1 MKFSTKGWP
10 REIITAQR
18 LHPSVH
24 WLLLASVALT
34 GWFIYLAP
42 STSWAQQ
49 SARIAG
55 VEVSVSS
62 ATGATVTVSLAGTD
76 SSENTVY
83 LRHRL
88 DSGPE
93 WSAAASK
100 SSTNATLEFTL
111 TGLEPNADYELQAAL
126 NSGFS
131 SPVEAQFPVRPAGR
145 DIEGLRANG
154 NSRPKGI
161 WSDNTTLW
169 VVDNNR
175 NSSKVFAYRLADGT
189 ADGNKDLDLD
199 SSNRAP
205 RGIYASSDTMWVSDL
220 WSNGKVFAYGM
231 NSGVPTGNTM
241 TSKEFDIRS
250 KDVPGGLWGDGT
262 KVLSLDHTYEQILGR
277 NISSNGTFGAD
288 ISSVKFDLD
297 TDMALPRGIWSDG
310 KTIWVVYVH
319 GRVHAYSIEA
329 GTLGQRQRLRDIE
342 LVSDNRKPWGIWS
355 DGSIVWVS
363 DEDKKKL
370 FAYYLPPAPS
380 GDGAAFTKD
389 VALKNATLTTVDVE
403 VAVDDPLSAEK
414 TVYLQY
420 RSAPSGTWQAAQ
432 SRATTGGTATFS
444 LVGLSE
450 RTAHEA
456 RISLDSPFGVGTR
469 VVSFSTLSKTDLAR
483 RTMKRGLV
491 LANGDKHPWVREAYY
506 GMRRYGANVTVSS
519 RVSYA
524 GATYF
529 GCTNDWCSI
538 GGIDIHQGYMNGI
551 PIYAH
556 ELAHAYNIGTV
567 YSSQSAEIVGMGWLY
582 FAWKAKWRHD
592 NGEYYVGNLA
602 GPIIGKTDRH
612 AQNCS
617 AITSGSTGINGSV
630 HSIICRRIL
639 PWFDLTYSARNLP
652 YSTSDDPKYEKDYDL
667 EEVWADIKRIKH
679 SKGIDF
685 SRWRKSFGGYCD
697 NSKALR
703 SIASSSSTLRNPW
716 RAGGCVPQAPP
727 LKGSTA
733 DNGNVTLSWS
743 APPYDGG
750 SPVTG
755 YRVEW
760 RDSTEEYV
768 DARSRDI
775 SASAAR
781 SLVVSGLEQG
791 WVARI
796 AAKNEN
802 GQGEF
807 TVLDSAADAT
817 LYSLTISPGTL
828 EPGFTRDVT
837 SYSVSVKNS
846 TERTTLQA
854 VSSGT
859 TTATI
864 LNGNG
869 DALADAD
876 ESADGHQVDLS
887 VEDNVVEVRVTSVNG
902 EQTGTYTVTISRVG
916 TDTSLTP
923 SAIATA
929 SIKNPSEAVYRVSF
943 KGLWDRGVT
952 SDGIPRGAR
961 FSNLVGG
968 VHNGSATF
976 VRSGERASQGVET
989 LAEDGDSYTFRS
1001 EITAE
1006 GRNKDSVFQ
1015 SSFSG
1020 HINPLA
1026 TGNLEMVT
1034 LSTYHPRITLLT
1046 KIVPSPDWFTGVSGL
1061 SLLNEQGQWRQSH
1074 VVDLF
1079 PWDAGTE
1086 EGSGFSESNAS
1097 TQPAN
1102 TIKSIR
1108 GTGEFTTK
1116 PIARLTFT
1124 LQQVTDLPSNRT
1136 PYFIEGDGA
1145 TRLIAENQP
1154 AGTQVNV
1161 PVSATDPDTESLT
1174 YSLGGP
1180 DASHFSISSG
1190 SGQISTN
1197 ASLDYEAKSGYTVT
1211 VSVRDG
1217 QDDDGNPDSATDDT
1231 VRVSIVVTNEDDEGG
1246 VTISSN
1252 QPVIGNTLRAKLH
1265 DPDGFVVI
1273 YYWNWSTSVDKRRW
1287 IDTGSGWGDSYTPD
1301 ADDAGR
1307 YLQATVRYN
1316 DGHGKGKRAIAV
1328 TSTKVQAVGATPE
1341 PPVFPTDGDYAHTI
1355 RENLRAGSKVGTPV
1369 RANDPNNDRLTYS
1382 IPASSDFEIV
1392 ESTGQLRTKV
1402 ELDHEGREQHIVTVT
1417 ATDPGGLTDTVSVT
1431 ITVED
1436 VDETPI
1442 VSGPTSLEVA
1452 ENGNRRV
1459 ADYTATDPD
1468 EKGIEW
1474 ILTGSDSEDFTL
1486 SGGAMTLNEAADFE
1500 EKNRYRVT
1508 VEAREQGDGASVGRL
1523 NVTIHVTNVYEPGTV
1538 AANVE
1543 EPRVGQRV
1551 RLGVKDEDGGVI
1563 VTEWEWERG
1572 ASSGFCGTV
1581 NSPTVTTWETINGAR
1596 SSSYTPTAAD
1606 QGHCIRATAF
1616 YNDRSGTG
1624 RTAQFLTARSV
1635 EIGPFFT
1642 QDPPT
1647 YRVQENMDEGRD
1659 IGRLQAQH
1667 STSGEA
1673 LTYRLGGG
1681 GAGYF
1686 TIDNEGQLKTSAAP
1700 LDFETRP
1707 GKETVVEVTAEDTN
1721 GRTATITAT
1730 ITVTDDDT
1738 KATGAPA
1745 ITGIAEVGEELTAN
1759 TSGVTDGDGLNNVS
1773 YEFQWVRVASGGLE
1787 TDISGATSDAYTV
1800 QAADVGDAFKLR
1812 VAFTDDKDN
1821 PESLTSAPTA
1831 VVTVA
1836 QVKVSFGAAA
1846 YGAAEGG
1853 TAATVQVS
1861 LDKDPHR
1868 TVTIP
1873 LTATPGGGAVP
1884 ADYAAPTQVVFNAGE
1899 TSKDV
1904 TVTAVDDNVDDDGES
1919 VDLTFGVLPASVSQG
1934 ATTRAVVQITDN
1946 DGKGIVLSPTSLSV
1960 TEGGSATYTVA
1971 LASQPAADVAV
1982 TIAGHSGTDLRLNR
1996 TSLTF
2001 TTSDWNREQSVM
2013 ASAVED
2019 SDSNNDSATL
2029 THTANGGGYTVVTAA
2044 LAVTVTDNDS
2054 QAMGAPIIDG
2064 LPEVGETLTADTSQI
2079 MDADGLSRPGYRYQW
2094 VRVASEGVET
2104 DIPRATSATYRVI
2117 ADDVGAALK
2126 VEATFTDDKGN
2137 PESAESTASAAVTV
2151 AQVVATFGSGPYAAE
2166 EGRSARVRVS
2176 LDKNPHRIVT
2186 IPLMAAPRDG
2196 ADPGDYTVPTEVV
2209 FNAGETSKDVTVT
2222 AVDDSIDDDGESV
2235 ELTFGG
2241 LPVGVSEGATTLA
2254 AVRITD
2260 NDGRGI
2266 DLSSTSLSITEGG
2279 TARTYTV
2286 ALATQP
2292 TATVTVTI
2300 TGHSGTDVSL
2310 DSTVLFFT
2318 PSDWNTAQTIMV
2330 SAAQDPDGN
2339 NDSAAL
2345 THTASGADYDSVEAL
2360 VTVTV
2365 VDDDRA
2371 QPPVTRG
2378 GGGGGF
2384 GPAPV
2389 APSFI
2394 DGFRTARAV
2403 AANARPGDAVGEPVS
2418 ATHPDEL
2425 VIAYTL
2431 SGTDAA
2437 SFAVDEET
2445 GQIRVKE
2452 GVDLTIG
2459 RTYTINLTATDSAG
2473 FGAIII
2479 VMIEVTEAS
2488 FSPYD
2493 RNGNDSIERDEVIM
2507 AVADY
2512 FKGSIDK
2519 EDVIEVIK
2527 LYFAG

>member
-1 MKFSTKGWP
+1 MMFSTKGWP

-18 LHPSVH
+18 GHPSVQ
-24 WLLLASVALT
+24 WLLLAAVTLAVALT
-34 GWFIYLAP
+34 GWFTYLAP

-62 ATGATVTVSLAGTD
+62 ATGATVTISLAGTD
-76 SSENTVY
+76 GSENTVY

-145 DIEGLRANG
+145 DIEGLTANG

-169 VVDNNR
+169 VVDSNGD
-175 NSSKVFAYRLADGT
+175 SSKVFAYSLADGT

-199 SSNRAP
+199 SSNLQP
-205 RGIYASSDTMWVSDL
+205 GGIYASSDTMWVSDL

-250 KDVPGGLWGDGT
+250 EDVPGGLWGDGT

-297 TDMALPRGIWSDG
+297 ADMALPRGIWSDG

-444 LVGLSE
+444 LGGLSE
-450 RTAHEA
+450 ATAHEA
-456 RISLDSPFGVGTR
+456 RISLDSAFGVGTR
-469 VVSFSTLSKTDLAR
+469 VVSFSTLSKTDLGR
-483 RTMKRGLV
+483 RRMKRELV
-491 LANGDKHPWVREAYY
+491 LGNGDKHPWVREAYY

-519 RVSYA
+519 GVSYA
-524 GATYF
+524 GGTTV
-529 GCTNDWCSI
+529 GCSNDWCSI
-538 GGIDIHQGYMNGI
+538 GGIDIHEGYRNAI
-551 PIYAH
+551 SIYAH
-556 ELAHAYNIGTV
+556 ELAHAYNIG
-567 YSSQSAEIVGMGWLY
+567 SGHSQQSDEIVGMGWLY
-582 FAWKAKWRHD
+582 YAWKVGWRHD
-592 NGEYYVGNLA
+592 NGEDYVGNLE
-602 GPIIGKTDRH
+602 GPISRKTDRH

-617 AITSGSTGINGSV
+617 AITSGSTGNNGSA

-685 SRWRKSFGGYCD
+685 LRWRTSFGGYCD
-697 NSKALR
+697 RAKALR

-781 SLVVSGLEQG
+781 SLVVSGLELG

-869 DALADAD
+869 DAPADAD
-876 ESADGHQVDLS
+876 DGADGHQVDLS
-887 VEDNVVEVRVTSVNG
+887 VGDNVVEVRVTSANG
-902 EQTGTYTVTISRVG
+902 EQTGAYTVSISRVG

-923 SAIATA
+923 SASSTA
-929 SIKNPSEAVYRVSF
+929 SIKNPTEAVYRVSF

-952 SDGIPRGAR
+952 SDGIPREAR

-968 VHNGSATF
+968 VHNDSATF
-976 VRSGERASQGVET
+976 VRSGERASRGVET
-989 LAEDGDSYTFRS
+989 LAEDGDSSTFRS
-1001 EITAE
+1001 EITAA
-1006 GRNKDSVFQ
+1006 GSNKDSVFQ
-1015 SSFSG
+1015 SSSSS
-1020 HINPLA
+1020 HITPPA
-1026 TGNLEMVT
+1026 TENLEMVT
-1034 LSTYHPRITLLT
+1034 LTTYHPRITLLT
-1046 KIVPSPDWFTGVSGL
+1046 NIGPSPDWFTGVSGL

-1097 TQPAN
+1097 TQPAS

-1108 GTGEFTTK
+1108 GTGKFTTK

-1124 LQQVTDLPSNRT
+1124 LQAVTGLPSNLT
-1136 PYFIEGDGA
+1136 PYFIEGAGI

-1154 AGTQVNV
+1154 AGTQVDG

-1180 DASHFSISSG
+1180 DARHFSISSG
-1190 SGQISTN
+1190 SGQISTS

-1231 VRVSIVVTNEDDEGG
+1231 VRVSIVVTNEDEEGG

-1252 QPVIGNTLRAKLH
+1252 QPLVGNTLRATLH
-1265 DPDGFVVI
+1265 DPDDVVVI
-1273 YYWNWSTSVDKRRW
+1273 HFWNWSTSIDKRRW
-1287 IDTGSGWGDSYTPD
+1287 IDTGSGIGDSYTPD
-1301 ADDAGR
+1301 AGDVGR
-1307 YLQATVRYN
+1307 YLRATATYN
-1316 DGHGKGKRAIAV
+1316 DGHGTGKRAIAV
-1328 TSTKVQAVGATPE
+1328 TSTKVQAVRATPEPPVGATPE
-1341 PPVFPTDGDYAHTI
+1341 PPVFLTNGDYARTI

-1417 ATDPGGLTDTVSVT
+1417 ATDPGGLTASIFVT

-1436 VDETPI
+1436 VDETPE
-1442 VSGPTSLEVA
+1442 VSGVTSPEVT
-1452 ENGNRRV
+1452 ENGDTDV
-1459 ADYTATDPD
+1459 AAYTATDPD
-1468 EKGIEW
+1468 KKGIEW
-1474 ILTGSDSEDFTL
+1474 VLTGVDSDDFTL
-1486 SGGAMTLNEAADFE
+1486 RGSGLSSTLTFNDVPNYE
-1500 EKNRYRVT
+1500 EENQYRVT
-1508 VEAREQGDGASVGRL
+1508 IEAREQGDGGSIGRL
-1523 NVTIHVTNVYEPGTV
+1523 SVTIRVTNVDEDGRVETNV
-1538 AANVE
+1538 A
-1543 EPRVGQRV
+1543 EPRVGQTV
-1551 RLGVKDEDGGVI
+1551 RLRVEDEDGGVN
-1563 VTEWEWERG
+1563 VREWKWERG
-1572 ASSGFCGTV
+1572 EPTSPCGTV
-1581 NSPTVTTWETINGAR
+1581 DNPTVTTWETIGGAG

-1606 QGHCIRATAF
+1606 QGHCIRVTAF
-1616 YNDRSGTG
+1616 YNDQAGTG
-1624 RTAQFLTARSV
+1624 RTEQFLTPNSV
-1635 EIGPFFT
+1635 ETGPFFT

-1647 YRVQENMDEGRD
+1647 YRVQENTAEGRD
-1659 IGRLQAQH
+1659 IGRVQARH
-1667 STSGEA
+1667 SNSGDA
-1673 LTYRLGGG
+1673 LTYRLSGA

-1686 TIDNEGQLKTSAAP
+1686 TIDNSAQLKTSATP
-1700 LDFETRP
+1700 LDYETRP
-1707 GKETVVEVTAEDTN
+1707 GREALVGITVEDNN
-1721 GRTATITAT
+1721 GQTAT
-1730 ITVTDDDT
+1730 ITVTVTVTDECQTSGEPPCTPGRPVVSLESDT
-1738 KATGAPA
+1738 SLRVTWSTPRTPAGTSITGYGLQYRESDGGGSWIPQGVAGTDLSHIIENLTRDTTYEVRVRAMNDRSGFGEWSQSGTGAPGDVPPPRPPPPPPPPPPPTA
-1745 ITGIAEVGEELTAN
+1745 PVFPEGAATTRSVAENTAEGAVVGLPVAASDSNDAVLTHTLSGADAEYFDIIESTGQIEVGNGTILDHEARSGYTVEVNASNDSGATAVITVAVMVTNVDEEGMVVLSPVRPSVDTPVSAALSDPDGDL
-1759 TSGVTDGDGLNNVS
+1759 SGVTWRWARDN
-1773 YEFQWVRVASGGLE
+1773 AMGGAF
-1787 TDISGATSDAYTV
+1787 DDVISGATGTSYTPVGADAGMYLKATAGYT
-1800 QAADVGDAFKLR
+1800 DGH
-1812 VAFTDDKDN
+1812 
-1821 PESLTSAPTA
+1821 
-1831 VVTVA
+1831 
-1836 QVKVSFGAAA
+1836 GA
-1846 YGAAEGG
+1846 
-1853 TAATVQVS
+1853 
-1861 LDKDPHR
+1861 
-1868 TVTIP
+1868 
-1873 LTATPGGGAVP
+1873 
-1884 ADYAAPTQVVFNAGE
+1884 
-1899 TSKDV
+1899 
-1904 TVTAVDDNVDDDGES
+1904 
-1919 VDLTFGVLPASVSQG
+1919 
-1934 ATTRAVVQITDN
+1934 
-1946 DGKGIVLSPTSLSV
+1946 GKS
-1960 TEGGSATYTVA
+1960 
-1971 LASQPAADVAV
+1971 
-1982 TIAGHSGTDLRLNR
+1982 
-1996 TSLTF
+1996 
-2001 TTSDWNREQSVM
+2001 
-2013 ASAVED
+2013 ASAV
-2019 SDSNNDSATL
+2019 
-2029 THTANGGGYTVVTAA
+2029 
-2044 LAVTVTDNDS
+2044 
-2054 QAMGAPIIDG
+2054 
-2064 LPEVGETLTADTSQI
+2064 
-2079 MDADGLSRPGYRYQW
+2079 
-2094 VRVASEGVET
+2094 
-2104 DIPRATSATYRVI
+2104 
-2117 ADDVGAALK
+2117 
-2126 VEATFTDDKGN
+2126 
-2137 PESAESTASAAVTV
+2137 TASAV
-2151 AQVVATFGSGPYAAE
+2151 
-2166 EGRSARVRVS
+2166 
-2176 LDKNPHRIVT
+2176 
-2186 IPLMAAPRDG
+2186 
-2196 ADPGDYTVPTEVV
+2196 
-2209 FNAGETSKDVTVT
+2209 
-2222 AVDDSIDDDGESV
+2222 
-2235 ELTFGG
+2235 
-2241 LPVGVSEGATTLA
+2241 
-2254 AVRITD
+2254 
-2260 NDGRGI
+2260 
-2266 DLSSTSLSITEGG
+2266 
-2279 TARTYTV
+2279 
-2286 ALATQP
+2286 
-2292 TATVTVTI
+2292 
-2300 TGHSGTDVSL
+2300 
-2310 DSTVLFFT
+2310 
-2318 PSDWNTAQTIMV
+2318 
-2330 SAAQDPDGN
+2330 
-2339 NDSAAL
+2339 
-2345 THTASGADYDSVEAL
+2345 
-2360 VTVTV
+2360 
-2365 VDDDRA
+2365 
-2371 QPPVTRG
+2371 
-2378 GGGGGF
+2378 
-2384 GPAPV
+2384 
-2389 APSFI
+2389 
-2394 DGFRTARAV
+2394 
-2403 AANARPGDAVGEPVS
+2403 AVGDP
-2418 ATHPDEL
+2418 L
-2425 VIAYTL
+2425 V
-2431 SGTDAA
+2431 
-2437 SFAVDEET
+2437 E
-2445 GQIRVKE
+2445 
-2452 GVDLTIG
+2452 
-2459 RTYTINLTATDSAG
+2459 
-2473 FGAIII
+2473 
-2479 VMIEVTEAS
+2479 M
-2488 FSPYD
+2488 YD
-2493 RNGNDSIERDEVIM
+2493 FNNNG
-2507 AVADY
+2507 
-2512 FKGSIDK
+2512 
-2519 EDVIEVIK
+2519 VIEKSEVLEAINDYLFGEGDEAISKSDVIK
-2527 LYFAG
+2527 LIDLYLFG